1 MLEHWEIMLSSM
13 NHTVYIAQYLD
24 EVVMEQRKNHKSY
37 SPAGNK
43 KIFGVVEKLQ
53 KTGNSKVT
61 VFSPSVA
68 NNKSFKFYPLIRSSL
83 QAIPILHI
91 PVFDIPVLN
100 IISSIVFSLFYLTS
114 FYLKNP
120 FNKVIYYNYNPETL
134 IPALWCKFILKTE
147 IYIEYEDGFFCSDA
161 VGFLKRTVFIICE
174 KVGNIFNDGAFLV
187 TEDLKERLKTKNYAV
202 LPGFFDDGILD
213 RAKSKSLEPLWDG
226 KSKKRIM
233 YSGRIDK
240 ERGVFDFLDAI
251 KSMGEDYEI
260 IITGFGSGKEQ
271 LERLCLKQTNIK
283 FLGFLDEKE
292 YMRVLMRIHIFVSMQ
307 SEDSAFSK
315 ASFPSKIMT
324 YASTGA
330 IVISTRVSG
339 IEVISSLIPN
349 LIIIDTPSEL
359 SNIIHNIELQNYK
372 RIIPKNY
379 DFSYEI
385 RKVLSI

>member
-1 MLEHWEIMLSSM
+1 MPGSM

-24 EVVMEQRKNHKSY
+24 EVVMEQRKNHKLY

-43 KIFGVVEKLQ
+43 KISGVAEKLQ

-61 VFSPSVA
+61 IFSPSVT
-68 NNKSFKFYPLIRSSL
+68 NNKSFKFYPLIRSHL
-83 QAIPILHI
+83 QATPILHI
-91 PVFDIPVLN
+91 PVLDIQVLN

-134 IPALWCKFILKTE
+134 IPALWCKFILKTKL
-147 IYIEYEDGFFCSDA
+147 YLEYEDGFFCSDA

-187 TEDLKERLKTKNYAV
+187 TEDLKKRLKTKNYAV
-202 LPGFFDDGILD
+202 LPGFFDDELIEK
-213 RAKSKSLEPLWDG
+213 AKLISMEPLWDG

-240 ERGVFDFLDAI
+240 ERGVFDFLDSI
-251 KSMGEDYEI
+251 KSIGEDYEI
-260 IITGFGSGKEQ
+260 IVTGFGSGKEQ
-271 LERLCLKQTNIK
+271 MEKLCLSQANLK
-283 FLGFLDEKE
+283 FMGFLNEEE
-292 YMRVLMRIHIFVSMQ
+292 YMSVLMDMHIFVSMQ
-307 SEDSAFSK
+307 DVNSAFSK

-330 IVISTRVSG
+330 IVISTRVPG
-339 IEVISSLIPN
+339 IKRISSLIPN
-349 LIIIDTPSEL
+349 LIIIDIPSEL
-359 SNIIHNIELQNYK
+359 SNIIHNIELKNYK

-379 DFSYEI
+379 EFSYEF